1 MSPARI
7 CASSRAKSSTV
18 DFFGDFFGEAVLGCG
33 IDLPMRHL
41 ILSASGVGST
51 TIDVVLGKYM
61 VETTTHKPVDRAVSF
76 SGKHF
81 EVAPDAFRKIDRDH
95 FLAGTGR
102 LRPGRPSWCRR
113 AAAFLVGGFRNDR
126 QTAIKGFEAG
136 AFRHGVTI
144 KRLIR

>member
-7 CASSRAKSSTV
+7 CPSSRAKSSTV

-51 TIDVVLGKYM
+51 TIDIVLGKYM

-76 SGKHF
+76 GGKHF

-95 FLAGTGR
+95 FLAGAGR
-102 LRPGRPSWCRR
+102 LRPGRPSRPSATPTPSSR
-113 AAAFLVGGFRNDR
+113 PP
-126 QTAIKGFEAG
+126 TALPSPTGTASEQG
-136 AFRHGVTI
+136 HDTPSP
-144 KRLIR
+144 

>member
-76 SGKHF
+76 GGKHF

-95 FLAGTGR
+95 FLAGRGT
-102 LRPGRPSWCRR
+102 
-113 AAAFLVGGFRNDR
+113 AAAWSSEQAERNAYAKQ
-126 QTAIKGFEAG
+126 QTADRPALTD
-136 AFRHGVTI
+136 RHR
-144 KRLIR
+144 KRARPRYPFPVIL

>member
-18 DFFGDFFGEAVLGCG
+18 DFFGEAVLGCG

-76 SGKHF
+76 GGKHF
-81 EVAPDAFRKIDRDH
+81 EVAPDAFRKID
-95 FLAGTGR
+95 
-102 LRPGRPSWCRR
+102 
-113 AAAFLVGGFRNDR
+113 RNDR